1 MVFLLKRA
9 KRKKPPQKRSGGE
22 GRMHQLRAGCRGS
35 TAVHSQ
41 LFVVHCLVQR
51 GVFLRQWRRFI
62 TWAIQDMHPTERESA
77 QSRWSTTLPT
87 YLRTWRSMGYA
98 STKCRFRRQEAG
110 LFCCQGQLASV
121 QLDHDLQPITF
132 LQSSS
137 LRILERMARVYELVL
152 LPNTYSGCMDG
163 SVDPSIRSPMVRVTC

>member
-9 KRKKPPQKRSGGE
+9 KGNNPPQKRSGGE

-51 GVFLRQWRRFI
+51 RAFLRQWRRFI

-132 LQSSS
+132 FVKLQPADFRKNGSC
-137 LRILERMARVYELVL
+137 LRTRC
-152 LPNTYSGCMDG
+152 PNAYSGCMDC